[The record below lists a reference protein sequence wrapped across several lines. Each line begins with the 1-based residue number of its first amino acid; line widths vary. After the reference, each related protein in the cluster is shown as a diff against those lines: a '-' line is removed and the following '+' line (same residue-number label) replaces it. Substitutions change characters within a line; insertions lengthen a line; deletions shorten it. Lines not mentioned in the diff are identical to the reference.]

1 MNNNKFFEIFLE
13 QNTQTQVLMQEF
25 IEPNRQNQVQ
35 MQDIMS
41 NMNSIMSTMKDM
53 MQMIINQNNQ
63 IFSGLKQS
71 SD

>member
-1 MNNNKFFEIFLE
+1 
-13 QNTQTQVLMQEF
+13 MQEF